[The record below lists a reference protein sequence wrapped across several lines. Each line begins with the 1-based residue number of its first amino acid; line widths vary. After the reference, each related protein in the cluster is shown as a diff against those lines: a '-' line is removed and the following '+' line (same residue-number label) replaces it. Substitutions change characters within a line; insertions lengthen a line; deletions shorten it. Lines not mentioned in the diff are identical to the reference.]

1 MNLLHHCTGKKK
13 TVCIKLGLKKKT
25 SKCVRNFPTAHTDMN
40 SSSGC
45 FFFLKTFLVSAPT
58 QTVVSIVC

>member
-13 TVCIKLGLKKKT
+13 TVCIKLGLKKKNV
-25 SKCVRNFPTAHTDMN
+25 KVCEKLPNCPHRHELII
-40 SSSGC
+40 GL